1 MDPLRHV
8 KPSVRAL
15 AAYTLA
21 LREAPVKINQNENPW
36 DLAETVKR
44 RVLER
49 ALARPWSRYPDFD
62 PKELLEALARF
73 SGWRKDGILAGNGSN
88 EAIEALLLV
97 TVSPGTKVVIPE
109 PTFTLYALMTTI
121 LGGEAVRIPVEV
133 GGGIRTLEDA
143 QRYRDLGAERVIFGT
158 AAVSR
163 PDVVQAAVSRWPE
176 AVAVAID
183 ARDGRVAVSGWNE
196 ITEVDALD
204 LAATVEAWGVV
215 RVQFT
220 DVRRDGTLIGP
231 NLEAIEALGRRTGL
245 RITAAGGVS
254 DIRDLVRL
262 AELAPFGVDEAI
274 VGKAVYEGRVSL
286 SEARKALAVGKAT
299 R

>member
-36 DLAETVKR
+36 DLPEAVKR

-73 SGWRKDGILAGNGSN
+73 SGWRADGILAGNGSN
-88 EAIEALLLV
+88 EAIQALLLV

-121 LGGEAVRIPVEV
+121 LGGEPVRVPMLREPPAVNALSC
-133 GGGIRTLEDA
+133 GGAPSGSPLSFR
-143 QRYRDLGAERVIFGT
+143 GASSESGDEE
-158 AAVSR
+158 S
-163 PDVVQAAVSRWPE
+163 
-176 AVAVAID
+176 AVAIAD
-183 ARDGRVAVSGWNE
+183 PSGPGAPKSLRMTGGFHYDVE
-196 ITEVDALD
+196 AI
-204 LAATVEAWGVV
+204 LAARRASGASVTIVCSPNNPTGTILSLADVERLCRAE
-215 RVQFT
+215 RLA
-220 DVRRDGTLIGP
+220 RRDRRGVP
-231 NLEAIEALGRRTGL
+231 RVLG
-245 RITAAGGVS
+245 
-254 DIRDLVRL
+254 
-262 AELAPFGVDEAI
+262 
-274 VGKAVYEGRVSL
+274 
-286 SEARKALAVGKAT
+286 
-299 R
+299 